1 MIKQAVIDGIVERV
15 VKAAQPQKVILFGSA
30 ARGDMDRHS
39 DLDFLVIIR
48 DDEDLDAVERRIYTG
63 LRGKEVPVDV
73 IVASTSTI
81 ARYKNSHALV
91 YKPALREG
99 KVMYE
104 SPNQEAPPDPD
115 DLPPEEYPPGRYAP
129 DGPMEWLVRAKS
141 NLAHA
146 KSRPP
151 DVLFEDLC
159 FSAQQAAEKAIKARL
174 IALDVEFSYTHEIA
188 RLLEEVESAGDTIP
202 DEVRAAAGL
211 TRYALTTR
219 YPWGPGRGPRHPAPI
234 DRVTE
239 EQYLAAIR
247 AAEAVVDW
255 VERMGF

>member
-1 MIKQAVIDGIVERV
+1 MIEQAVIDGIVERV
-15 VKAAQPQKVILFGSA
+15 VNAAQPQKVILFGSA

-48 DDEDLDAVERRIYTG
+48 DDEDLNEVEERIYTG

-104 SPNQEAPPDPD
+104 SPNQETPPDPD
-115 DLPPEEYPPGRYAP
+115 EMPPDEYPLGRYASDDP
-129 DGPMEWLVRAKS
+129 REWLG
-141 NLAHA
+141 HA
-146 KSRPP
+146 KSKLSLAKRWEPG
-151 DVLFEDLC
+151 DYFEDLC
-159 FSAQQAAEKAIKARL
+159 FWAQMATEKAIKARL
-174 IALDVEFSYTHEIA
+174 IALDVEFSYTHNIA
-188 RLLEEVESAGDTIP
+188 RLLGEVESAGEAIP
-202 DEVRAAAGL
+202 DEVRAAEGL
-211 TRYALTTR
+211 TRYSQTAR
-219 YPWGPGRGPRHPAPI
+219 YPWGEGIGPRHPGLIA
-234 DRVTE
+234 RVTE
-239 EQYLAAIR
+239 EQYHAAIS

-255 VERMGF
+255 VESVGF